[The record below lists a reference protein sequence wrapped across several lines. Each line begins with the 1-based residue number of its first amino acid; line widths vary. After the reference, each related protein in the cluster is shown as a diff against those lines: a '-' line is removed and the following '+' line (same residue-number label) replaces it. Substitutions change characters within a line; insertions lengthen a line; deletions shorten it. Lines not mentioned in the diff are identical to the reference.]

1 MDQVVDQ
8 VLGKEFL
15 KLSVQD
21 NICCVCVCEKKRRK
35 NNLNYVDDD
44 VDNKVGKIKL
54 KKMLFCCY
62 KVENDHTTE
71 SIEEYTKG

>member
-1 MDQVVDQ
+1 MDQIVDQ

-21 NICCVCVCEKKRRK
+21 NICCVCVCEKRKRK
-35 NNLNYVDDD
+35 NKNVDS
-44 VDNKVGKIKL
+44 VDNFENKSAKIKL

-71 SIEEYTKG
+71 SIEEYRKE